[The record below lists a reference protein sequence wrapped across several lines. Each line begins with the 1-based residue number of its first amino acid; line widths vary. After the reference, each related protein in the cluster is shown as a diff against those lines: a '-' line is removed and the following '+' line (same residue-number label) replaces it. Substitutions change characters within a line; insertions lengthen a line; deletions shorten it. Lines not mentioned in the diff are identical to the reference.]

1 MSQAL
6 YRKYRSRSL
15 AEVVGQPHI
24 TEILS
29 NALARGNIAHAY
41 LLTGPKGVGKTSV
54 ARILAHEI
62 NHLPYS
68 DESTNLDI
76 IEIDAASNN
85 SVEDVRNLRDKVL
98 LAPVSA
104 DKKVYII
111 DEVHMLSKAAFNAL
125 LKTLEEPPSHVVF
138 ILATTDVDKLPATIL
153 SRVQRFNFHAI
164 SQADIASHLAT
175 IAAAESIDITAEA
188 LDLISQHSS
197 GGFRDA
203 ISLLDQVQ
211 NISDHQISASD
222 VARLLGI
229 GPTEAIESLITSYR
243 SGDLGAIVSTI
254 NQLEQEGTTAN
265 VVAGQLIQT
274 INERLADNPDLL
286 PLLADLL
293 KVTGNNW
300 PKVQLLVALA
310 KNADQTGFNSTS
322 KVSEPPKTPEKP
334 TKITPSATK
343 PAKKP
348 IEKPKQDEKPTP
360 KPVKKPD
367 INDLPSEEP
376 IDNTSNVPP
385 ESTENMH
392 FSWPNF
398 LTAAKA
404 KLPSAHTL
412 LAKCGYDVKN
422 TTLIIY
428 AGRKFEK
435 TQLDKLLP
443 KITGVAQT
451 IAENLD
457 EINIL
462 AAAKPSGNSQT
473 DAIID
478 IMGGGE
484 EIEL

>member
-229 GPTEAIESLITSYR
+229 GSTEAIESLITSYR

-274 INERLADNPDLL
+274 INERLADHPDLL

-310 KNADQTGFNSTS
+310 KNADQTGLNPAS

-334 TKITPSATK
+334 TKIMPPATK
-343 PAKKP
+343 PDKKP
-348 IEKPKQDEKPTP
+348 IEKPQQDEKPTP
-360 KPVKKPD
+360 KPIKKPD
-367 INDLPSEEP
+367 VSDLPEELT
-376 IDNTSNVPP
+376 DNTSDTISGN
-385 ESTENMH
+385 TENVR
-392 FSWPNF
+392 FSWSDF
-398 LTAAKA
+398 LTAAKT

-412 LAKCGYDVKN
+412 LAKCGYDVRD